1 MVFIRPSSQLPSPAI
16 TTTGALHPNN
26 NYNCKKRL
34 SSSSFYNILFLVTIS
49 ILPLLYLLGITNYL
63 TNSTTVRD
71 DERRMHNLKK
81 KKKKLDLT
89 DIADIMY
96 NSRLKLTYQCL
107 DSRGSSH
114 ANNNSELRD
123 LIARTDQVIIL

>member
-1 MVFIRPSSQLPSPAI
+1 MVFIRTPSSQLPSPAI
-16 TTTGALHPNN
+16 TTAAALHPNN
-26 NYNCKKRL
+26 NYNYKKRL

-63 TNSTTVRD
+63 TNSTTVHD
-71 DERRMHNLKK
+71 DESKMHYLKK
-81 KKKKLDLT
+81 RKLDLT

-96 NSRLKLTYQCL
+96 NSRLKLNYQCL
-107 DSRGSSH
+107 DSRGGSH
-114 ANNNSELRD
+114 TNNNSELRD